1 MSTLLDIQQL
11 SVDFRTRRGTIHAIR
26 DVTLSIGAGETV
38 CLVGESGSGKTV
50 TSKAIMRLIDHEH
63 GRITGGSLR
72 LGGTDL
78 ASLTEAELRRYRGKK
93 MAMVFQEPMAAFDPV
108 FTIGQQIEETILQHE
123 RVSKREARD
132 RAARLLGRVGIPE
145 PELRLKQ
152 YPGELS
158 GGMLQRAM
166 IAMALS
172 CGPDLL
178 IADEPTTALD
188 VTIQAQILR
197 LLKDLQQEF
206 GMSILLITHDL
217 GIAADMADRIVVMY
231 AGEIVEEAPAAD
243 LFALPRHPYTRGLL
257 RSVATL
263 ETVRGSKLHAIEGS
277 IPNLAALPD
286 GCRFHPRCPFA
297 NERCTQET
305 PSLAGD
311 EGWKTACWRSEELV
325 QRKDWL
331 GEAAEAASGAVSE
344 AVSSKVS
351 GADSGAVSEA
361 VSETVSEAVSGTV
374 SSAVSEAAFKA
385 SKAVPGE
392 ASQPRWADISYGI
405 DEMTIKNSM
414 DNQNPKHDPF
424 VESPDVLFAVENLRK
439 YYPVQGESFG
449 RKKLIRAVDDV
460 SFTIRRRET
469 FGLVGESGSG
479 KSTLGRLLLQ
489 LERATE
495 GKVLFE
501 GEDLTKLGGTALRR
515 ARRHMQTIF
524 QDPYGSL
531 DPRWKIG
538 DSIAEPLLVQHHLP
552 ATAVQKRV
560 HELLGLVGLDPSWA
574 DRYPHEFSGGQRQRI
589 GIARAIALN
598 PRFILAD
605 EAVSALDVSV
615 QAQIMNLLQ
624 DLQQRLG
631 LTYLFI
637 AHGLQV
643 VRHLSDRIGV
653 LYLGKLVEIA
663 PSESLF
669 LRPAHPYTRALIDS
683 IPQRT
688 SGGFRQTGGIEGE
701 IPSPANPPSGCR
713 FHTRCPLATA
723 RCREEEPQL
732 LVLESG
738 HYAAC
743 HHPL

>member
-11 SVDFRTRRGTIHAIR
+11 SVDFRTQRGTIHAIR

-78 ASLTEAELRRYRGKK
+78 AGLTEAELRRYRGKK

-145 PELRLKQ
+145 PQLRLKQ

-231 AGEIVEEAPAAD
+231 AGEIVEEAPAAE

-263 ETVRGSKLHAIEGS
+263 DTVRGSKLHSIEGS

-297 NERCTQET
+297 SERCTQET

-311 EGWKTACWRSEELV
+311 EGGRTACWHSEELV

-331 GEAAEAASGAVSE
+331 AAEAVE
-344 AVSSKVS
+344 AVFEDVS
-351 GADSGAVSEA
+351 D
-361 VSETVSEAVSGTV
+361 
-374 SSAVSEAAFKA
+374 AVSEAA
-385 SKAVPGE
+385 SKAISE
-392 ASQPRWADISYGI
+392 AVREETSQARWADISLGI

-414 DNQNPKHDPF
+414 EIQNHKHDPF

-439 YYPVQGESFG
+439 YYPVHGEGFG

-479 KSTLGRLLLQ
+479 KSTLGRVLLQ
-489 LERATE
+489 LERATD

-538 DSIAEPLLVQHHLP
+538 DSIAEPLLVHHHLP
-552 ATAVQKRV
+552 ASAVQERV

-653 LYLGKLVEIA
+653 MYLGKLVEIA

-683 IPQRT
+683 IPQGAP
-688 SGGFRQTGGIEGE
+688 GGSKPTGGIEGE

-713 FHTRCPLATA
+713 FHTRCPLATS